1 MFEGVDLKAFR
12 KVDGV
17 VKVVVVKVV
26 VVKVV
31 EMGKVGGFVAE
42 RGRLEE
48 MAVITVGTRLLKT
61 LLKGL
66 TPVLPRCPS

>member
-1 MFEGVDLKAFR
+1 MFEGVDLKASR
-12 KVDGV
+12 KVDG
-17 VKVVVVKVV
+17 VVKVV